1 MKKKAFSSTIALTLI
16 LVFSLV
22 AFSQMQ
28 SENYRITTSVISN
41 GGGPTASDNFLS
53 NSTMGQSSPL
63 MDTGYPPYS
72 DNYENYPGFWYTA
85 LQYGPAID
93 NLTFD
98 QCISELCSSAI
109 NVSAH
114 DPAGGNLTYEW
125 NPLNGGIISGAG
137 ESVEFEPPDTGPH
150 ACPYQVE
157 LTITSDASGL
167 SLSQTMDI
175 YVKLAGNVNGDG
187 NVNVVDKV
195 LVRNSFGQSG
205 DPGWIDEDVNCD
217 GYVNVVD
224 KVLVRNQFGDTCCGC
239 P

>member
-1 MKKKAFSSTIALTLI
+1 MKTKIMHSFLTLA
-16 LVFSLV
+16 LLL
-22 AFSQMQ
+22 AFVLAASADMQ
-28 SENYRITTSVISN
+28 SDNYRITSSVISA
-41 GGGPTASDNFLS
+41 GGEPTASDNFLS
-53 NSTMGQSSPL
+53 NSTQGQSTPV
-63 MDTGYPPYS
+63 MDTNNPPQS

-85 LQYGPAID
+85 LQYAPAID
-93 NLTFD
+93 DITFD
-98 QCISELCSSAI
+98 QCISELCTSAI
-109 NVSAH
+109 SVSAH

-125 NPLNGGIISGAG
+125 EALNGGLIIGAG
-137 ESVEFEPPDTGPH
+137 ESVEFEPPDADPH

-167 SLSQTMDI
+167 SLSQTIDI
-175 YVKLAGNVNGDG
+175 YVKLAGNVNGDA
-187 NVNVVDKV
+187 NVNIVDKV

>member
-1 MKKKAFSSTIALTLI
+1 MKKKAFSSTLALTLI
-16 LVFSLV
+16 LVLSSA

-28 SENYRITTSVISN
+28 STNYRITSSVISS
-41 GGGPTASDNFLS
+41 GGEPTASDNYQS
-53 NSTMGQSSPL
+53 NSTIGQSSPV

-85 LQYGPAID
+85 LQYAPAID
-93 NLTFD
+93 DITFD
-98 QCISELCSSAI
+98 QCISELCTSTIS
-109 NVSAH
+109 VSAH

-125 NPLNGGIISGAG
+125 EALNGGLIIGAG
-137 ESVEFEPPDTGPH
+137 ESVDFEPPDTDPH

-167 SLSQTMDI
+167 SLSQTIDI
-175 YVKLAGNVNGDG
+175 YVKLAGNVNGDA
-187 NVNVVDKV
+187 NVNIVDKV

-224 KVLVRNQFGDTCCGC
+224 KVLVRNQFGETGC
-239 P
+239 LYP